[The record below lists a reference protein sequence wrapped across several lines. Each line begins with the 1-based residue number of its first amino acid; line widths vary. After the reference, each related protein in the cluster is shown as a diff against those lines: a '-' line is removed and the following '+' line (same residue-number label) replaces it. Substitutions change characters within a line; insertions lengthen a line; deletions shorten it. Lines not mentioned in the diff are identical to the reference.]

1 MADRNVTTS
10 NTLEEFRV
18 EFNELAVDVGEIASI
33 TGASGMIASASDIV
47 EAVVALNSNSAT
59 SANPVITGI
68 ASFPDG
74 SASAPPITNTG
85 DTNTGIFFGAADQ
98 VDISVG
104 GTGIVSVTS
113 TGLGVTGNITATGN
127 ITMGDADTDNI
138 TFNADVNSNVL
149 PNTHNGFDLGADTK
163 SWRSLYLG
171 TSVIFEGTG
180 VDAHE
185 TSLVVANPTADRTI
199 TLPDQSGTMLTTGVT
214 AADLA
219 GSNIA
224 TTGFSIAMAIALG

>member
-1 MADRNVTTS
+1 MADRNVTSS

-18 EFNELAVDVGEIASI
+18 EFNELAVDVGDIASI
-33 TGASGMIASASDIV
+33 TGASGIIASASDVV
-47 EAVVALNSNSAT
+47 EAVTAINSAAAT
-59 SANPVITGI
+59 SASPVITGV

-74 SASAPPITNTG
+74 SASAPSITNTG

-113 TGLGVTGNITATGN
+113 TGLGVTGNITATGS
-127 ITMGDADTDNI
+127 ITMGDAATDNI
-138 TFNADVNSNVL
+138 TFNADVNSNFI
-149 PNTHNGFDLGADTK
+149 PNTHNSFDLGADTQ

-185 TSLVVANPTADRTI
+185 TTLVVTNPTQDNTL
-199 TLPDQSGTMLTTGVT
+199 TLPNSTGTLLTTGVT

-219 GSNIA
+219 SSTIA
-224 TTGFSIAMAIALG
+224 TKAFSIAMAVALG

>member
-18 EFNELAVDVGEIASI
+18 EFNELAVDVGDIASV
-33 TGASGMIASASDIV
+33 TGASGMIASATDVV
-47 EAVVALNSNSAT
+47 EAVVALNSSSAT

-74 SASAPPITNTG
+74 SASAPSITNTG

-113 TGLGVTGNITATGN
+113 TGMAVTGYISATGN
-127 ITMGDADTDNI
+127 ITMGDAATDNI
-138 TFNADVNSNVL
+138 TFNADVNSNFI
-149 PNTHNGFDLGADTK
+149 PNTHNGFDLGADTQ

-185 TSLVVANPTADRTI
+185 TSLVVTNPTQDNTL
-199 TLPDQSGTMLTTGVT
+199 TLPNSTGTLLTTGVT

-219 GSNIA
+219 SSTIA
-224 TTGFSIAMAIALG
+224 TKAFSIAMAVALG

>member
-74 SASAPPITNTG
+74 SASAPSITNTG

-113 TGLGVTGNITATGN
+113 TGLGVTGNITATGS
-127 ITMGDADTDNI
+127 ITMGDAATDNI
-138 TFNADVNSNVL
+138 TFNADVNSNFI
-149 PNTHNGFDLGADTK
+149 PNTHNGFDLGADTQ

-185 TSLVVANPTADRTI
+185 TTLVVTNPTQDNTL
-199 TLPDQSGTMLTTGVT
+199 TLPNSTGTLLTTGVT
-214 AADLA
+214 ASDLA
-219 GSNIA
+219 SSTIA
-224 TTGFSIAMAIALG
+224 TKAFSIAMAVALG

>member
-1 MADRNVTTS
+1 MADRTVTTS
-10 NTLEEFRV
+10 NTLEQFRV
-18 EFNELAVDVGEIASI
+18 EFNELAVDVGDIASV
-33 TGASGMIASASDIV
+33 TGASGMIASATDVI

-74 SASAPPITNTG
+74 SAAAPSITNTG
-85 DTNTGIFFGAADQ
+85 DTNTGIFFGGADQ

-113 TGLGVTGNITATGN
+113 TGLGVTGNITATGS
-127 ITMGDADTDNI
+127 ITMGDAATDNI
-138 TFNADVNSNVL
+138 TFNADVNSNFI
-149 PNTHNGFDLGADTK
+149 PNTHNGFDLGQDTQ

-185 TSLVVANPTADRTI
+185 TSLVVTNPTQDNTL
-199 TLPDQSGTMLTTGVT
+199 TLPDSTGTLLTTGIS

-219 GSNIA
+219 GSTIA
-224 TTGFSIAMAIALG
+224 TKGFSIAMAVALG

>member
-74 SASAPPITNTG
+74 SASAPSITNTG

-199 TLPDQSGTMLTTGVT
+199 TLPNETGTLITSAS
-214 AADLA
+214 AATNA
-219 GSNIA
+219 
-224 TTGFSIAMAIALG
+224 FSISIAAALG

>member
-33 TGASGMIASASDIV
+33 TGASGMIASATDIV

-74 SASAPPITNTG
+74 SASAPSITNTG

-104 GTGIVSVTS
+104 GTAIASVTS
-113 TGLGVTGNITATGN
+113 TGLGVTGNITATGS

-138 TFNADVNSNVL
+138 TFNADVNSNIV
-149 PNTHNGFDLGADTK
+149 PNTHDSFSLGIDTK
-163 SWRSLYLG
+163 SWQNLFLSNG
-171 TSVIFEGTG
+171 IVFEGSSA
-180 VDAHE
+180 DAHE
-185 TSLVVANPTADRTI
+185 TTLVAADPTADATVTI
-199 TLPDQSGTMLTTGVT
+199 PNETGTIITTVT
-214 AADLA
+214 TDAVL
-219 GSNIA
+219 GTSSIS
-224 TTGFSIAMAIALG
+224 TKGFSIAMAVALG

>member
-18 EFNELAVDVGEIASI
+18 EFNELAVDVGDIASV

-74 SASAPPITNTG
+74 SASAPSITNTG

-113 TGLGVTGNITATGN
+113 TGLGVTGNITATGS
-127 ITMGDADTDNI
+127 ITMGDAATDNI
-138 TFNADVNSNVL
+138 TFNADVNSNFI
-149 PNTHNGFDLGADTK
+149 PNTHNSFDLGQDTQ

-214 AADLA
+214 SADLA

>member
-10 NTLEEFRV
+10 NTLEQFRV
-18 EFNELAVDVGEIASI
+18 EFNELAVDVGDIASI
-33 TGASGMIASASDIV
+33 TGASGMIASASDVV

-74 SASAPPITNTG
+74 SAAAPSITNTG
-85 DTNTGIFFGAADQ
+85 DTDTGIYFSAADH
-98 VDISVG
+98 VDITVG
-104 GTGIVSVTS
+104 GTNIVSVDS
-113 TGLGVTGNITATGN
+113 SGMSVTGDITATGS
-127 ITMGDADTDNI
+127 ITMGDAATDNI
-138 TFNADVNSNVL
+138 TFNADVNSNFI
-149 PNTHNGFDLGADTK
+149 PNTHNSFDLGADTQ

-185 TSLVVANPTADRTI
+185 TSLVVTNPTQDNTL
-199 TLPDQSGTMLTTGVT
+199 TLPNSTGTLLTTGVT

-219 GSNIA
+219 TSTIA
-224 TTGFSIAMAIALG
+224 TKAFSIAMAVALG

>member
-18 EFNELAVDVGEIASI
+18 EFNELEVDVGEIASI

-74 SASAPPITNTG
+74 SAAAPSITNTG

-113 TGLGVTGNITATGN
+113 TGLGVTGNITATGS

-138 TFNADVNSNVL
+138 TFNADVNSSIL

>member
-18 EFNELAVDVGEIASI
+18 EFNELAVDVGDIASI
-33 TGASGMIASASDIV
+33 TGASGQIASATDIV
-47 EAVVALNSNSAT
+47 EAVVTLNSGSAT
-59 SANPVITGI
+59 AASPTFTGV

-74 SASAPPITNTG
+74 SASAPSITNTG
-85 DTNTGIFFGAADQ
+85 DTNTGIFFGGADQ
-98 VDISVG
+98 VDIGVG

-113 TGLGVTGNITATGN
+113 TGLGVTGNITATGS
-127 ITMGDADTDNI
+127 ITMGDAATDNI
-138 TFNADVNSNVL
+138 TFNADVNSNFI
-149 PNTHNGFDLGADTK
+149 PNTHNSFDLGADTQ

-185 TSLVVANPTADRTI
+185 TTLVVTNPTQDNTL
-199 TLPDQSGTMLTTGVT
+199 TLPNSTGTLLTTGVT
-214 AADLA
+214 ASDLA
-219 GSNIA
+219 SSTIA
-224 TTGFSIAMAIALG
+224 TKAFSIAMAVALG

>member
-1 MADRNVTTS
+1 
-10 NTLEEFRV
+10 
-18 EFNELAVDVGEIASI
+18 
-33 TGASGMIASASDIV
+33 MIASATDIV

-74 SASAPPITNTG
+74 SASAPSITNTG

-113 TGLGVTGNITATGN
+113 TGLGVTGNITATGS
-127 ITMGDADTDNI
+127 ITMGDAATDNI
-138 TFNADVNSNVL
+138 TFNADVNSNFI
-149 PNTHNGFDLGADTK
+149 PNTHNSFDLGADTQ

-185 TSLVVANPTADRTI
+185 TTLVVTNPTQDNTL
-199 TLPDQSGTMLTTGVT
+199 TLPNSTGTLLTTGVT

-219 GSNIA
+219 SYTIA
-224 TTGFSIAMAIALG
+224 TKAFSIAMAVAVG

>member
-74 SASAPPITNTG
+74 SASAPSITNTG

-113 TGLGVTGNITATGN
+113 TGLGVTGNITATGS

-138 TFNADVNSNVL
+138 TFNADVNSSIL

>member
-10 NTLEEFRV
+10 ITLEEFRV
-18 EFNELAVDVGEIASI
+18 EFNELAVDVGDIASV
-33 TGASGMIASASDIV
+33 TGASGMIASATDVV

-74 SASAPPITNTG
+74 SASAPSITNTG
-85 DTNTGIFFGAADQ
+85 DTNTGIYFSAADH
-98 VDISVG
+98 VDITVG
-104 GTGIVSVTS
+104 GTNIVSVDS
-113 TGLGVTGNITATGN
+113 SGLSVTGDITATGS
-127 ITMGDADTDNI
+127 ITMGDAATDNI
-138 TFNADVNSNVL
+138 TFNADVNSNFI
-149 PNTHNGFDLGADTK
+149 PNTHNGFDLGADTQ
-163 SWRSLYLG
+163 SWRSLYLA

-185 TSLVVANPTADRTI
+185 TTLVVTNPTQDNTL
-199 TLPDQSGTMLTTGVT
+199 TLPNSTGTLLTTGVT

-219 GSNIA
+219 SSTIA
-224 TTGFSIAMAIALG
+224 TKAFSIAMAVALG

>member
-10 NTLEEFRV
+10 NTLEQFRV
-18 EFNELAVDVGEIASI
+18 EFNELAVDVGDIASV
-33 TGASGMIASASDIV
+33 TGASGMIADATDIV

-59 SANPVITGI
+59 SANPVITGL

-74 SASAPPITNTG
+74 SASAPSITNTG

-113 TGLGVTGNITATGN
+113 TGLGVTGNITATGS
-127 ITMGDADTDNI
+127 ITMGDAATDNI
-138 TFNADVNSNVL
+138 TFNADVNSNFI
-149 PNTHNGFDLGADTK
+149 PNTHNGFDLGADTQ

-185 TSLVVANPTADRTI
+185 TTLVVTNPTQDNTL
-199 TLPDQSGTMLTTGVT
+199 TLPNSTGTLLTTGVT
-214 AADLA
+214 ASDLA
-219 GSNIA
+219 SSTIA
-224 TTGFSIAMAIALG
+224 TKAFSIAMAVALG

>member
-10 NTLEEFRV
+10 DTLEEFRV

-74 SASAPPITNTG
+74 SAAAPSITNTG

-113 TGLGVTGNITATGN
+113 TGLGVTGNITATGS

-138 TFNADVNSNVL
+138 TFNADVNSSIL

>member
-74 SASAPPITNTG
+74 SASAPSITNTG

-113 TGLGVTGNITATGN
+113 TGLGVTGNITATGS
-127 ITMGDADTDNI
+127 ITMGDAATDNI
-138 TFNADVNSNVL
+138 TFNADVNSNFI
-149 PNTHNGFDLGADTK
+149 PNTHNGFDLGADTQ
-163 SWRSLYLG
+163 SWRSLYLA

-185 TSLVVANPTADRTI
+185 TTLVVTNPTQDNTL
-199 TLPDQSGTMLTTGVT
+199 TLPNSTGTLLTTGVT

-219 GSNIA
+219 TSTISTKA
-224 TTGFSIAMAIALG
+224 FSIAMAVALG

>member
-1 MADRNVTTS
+1 MADRTVTTS
-10 NTLEEFRV
+10 NTLEQFRV
-18 EFNELAVDVGEIASI
+18 EFNELAVDVGDIASV
-33 TGASGMIASASDIV
+33 TGASGMIASATDVI
-47 EAVVALNSNSAT
+47 EAVVALNSSSAT

-74 SASAPPITNTG
+74 SAAAPSITNTG

-113 TGLGVTGNITATGN
+113 TGLGVTGNITATGS
-127 ITMGDADTDNI
+127 ITMGDAATDNI
-138 TFNADVNSNVL
+138 TFNADVNSNFI
-149 PNTHNGFDLGADTK
+149 PNTHNSFDLGQDTQ

-185 TSLVVANPTADRTI
+185 TSLVVTNPTQDNTL
-199 TLPDQSGTMLTTGVT
+199 TLPDSTGTLLTTGVT

-219 GSNIA
+219 SSTIA
-224 TTGFSIAMAIALG
+224 TKAFSIAMAVALG

>member
-1 MADRNVTTS
+1 MADRNVTSS

-18 EFNELAVDVGEIASI
+18 EFNELAVDVGDIASI
-33 TGASGMIASASDIV
+33 TGASGIIASASDVV
-47 EAVVALNSNSAT
+47 EAVTAINSAAAT
-59 SANPVITGI
+59 SASPVITGV

-74 SASAPPITNTG
+74 SASAPSITNTG
-85 DTNTGIFFGAADQ
+85 DTNTGIFFGGADQ
-98 VDISVG
+98 VDIGVG

-113 TGLGVTGNITATGN
+113 TGLGVTGNITATGS
-127 ITMGDADTDNI
+127 ITMGDAATDNI
-138 TFNADVNSNVL
+138 TFNADVNSNFI
-149 PNTHNGFDLGADTK
+149 PNTHNGFDLGADTQ

-185 TSLVVANPTADRTI
+185 TTLVVTNPTQDNTL
-199 TLPDQSGTMLTTGVT
+199 TLPNSTGTLLTTGVT

-219 GSNIA
+219 SSTIA
-224 TTGFSIAMAIALG
+224 TKAFSIAMAVALG

>member
-18 EFNELAVDVGEIASI
+18 EFNELAVDVGDITSV
-33 TGASGMIASASDIV
+33 TGASGMIASATDVI

-59 SANPVITGI
+59 SANPVITGV

-74 SASAPPITNTG
+74 SAAAPSITNTG
-85 DTNTGIFFGAADQ
+85 DTNTGIYFGAADQ
-98 VDISVG
+98 VDITVG
-104 GTGIVSVTS
+104 GSQILSVQSTGIS
-113 TGLGVTGNITATGN
+113 VTGNITASGN
-127 ITMGDADTDNI
+127 ITMGDAATDNI
-138 TFNADVNSNVL
+138 TFNADVNSNFI
-149 PNTHNGFDLGADTK
+149 PNTHNSFDLGQDTQ

-199 TLPDQSGTMLTTGVT
+199 TIPDQTGTMLTTGVT
-214 AADLA
+214 AADLS
-219 GSNIA
+219 GSDIA
-224 TTGFSIAMAIALG
+224 TKGFSIAMAVALG

>member
-18 EFNELAVDVGEIASI
+18 EFNELAVDVGDITSV
-33 TGASGMIASASDIV
+33 TGASGMIASATDVI
-47 EAVVALNSNSAT
+47 EAVVALNSSSAT
-59 SANPVITGI
+59 SANPVITGV

-74 SASAPPITNTG
+74 SAAAPSITNTG
-85 DTNTGIFFGAADQ
+85 DTNTGIYFGAADQ
-98 VDISVG
+98 VDITVG
-104 GTGIVSVTS
+104 GSQILSVQSTGIS
-113 TGLGVTGNITATGN
+113 VTGNITASGN
-127 ITMGDADTDNI
+127 ITMGDAATDNI
-138 TFNADVNSNVL
+138 TFNADVNSNMI
-149 PNTHNGFDLGADTK
+149 PNTHNSFDLGQDTQ

-185 TSLVVANPTADRTI
+185 TSLVVTNPTQDNTL
-199 TLPDQSGTMLTTGVT
+199 TLPNSTGTLLTTGVT

-219 GSNIA
+219 SSTIA
-224 TTGFSIAMAIALG
+224 TKAFSIAMAVALG

>member
-10 NTLEEFRV
+10 NTLEQFRV
-18 EFNELAVDVGEIASI
+18 EFNELAVDVGDIASV
-33 TGASGMIASASDIV
+33 TGASGMIASATDVI
-47 EAVVALNSNSAT
+47 EAVVALNSSSAT

-74 SASAPPITNTG
+74 SAAAPSITNTG
-85 DTNTGIFFGAADQ
+85 DTNTGIYFGAADQ
-98 VDISVG
+98 VDITVG
-104 GTGIVSVTS
+104 GSQILSVQSTGIN
-113 TGLGVTGNITATGN
+113 VTGNITASGN
-127 ITMGDADTDNI
+127 ITMGDAATDNI
-138 TFNADVNSNVL
+138 TFNADVNSNMI
-149 PNTHNGFDLGADTK
+149 PNTHNSFDLGQDTQ

-185 TSLVVANPTADRTI
+185 TSLVVTNPTQDNTL
-199 TLPDQSGTMLTTGVT
+199 TLPDSTGTLLTTGVT

-219 GSNIA
+219 SSTIA
-224 TTGFSIAMAIALG
+224 TKAFSIAMAVALG

>member
-18 EFNELAVDVGEIASI
+18 EFNELAVDVGDIASI
-33 TGASGMIASASDIV
+33 TGASGMIASASDVI

-59 SANPVITGI
+59 SANPVITGV

-74 SASAPPITNTG
+74 SAAAPSITNTG
-85 DTNTGIFFGAADQ
+85 DTNTGIYFGAADQ
-98 VDISVG
+98 VDITVG
-104 GTGIVSVTS
+104 GSQILSVQSTGIS
-113 TGLGVTGNITATGN
+113 VTGNITASGN
-127 ITMGDADTDNI
+127 ITMGDAATDNI
-138 TFNADVNSNVL
+138 TFNADVNSNMI
-149 PNTHNGFDLGADTK
+149 PNTHNSFDLGQDTQ

-185 TSLVVANPTADRTI
+185 TSLVVTNPTQDNTL
-199 TLPDQSGTMLTTGVT
+199 TLPNSTGTLLTTGVT

-219 GSNIA
+219 SSTIA
-224 TTGFSIAMAIALG
+224 TKAFSIAMAVALG

>member
-18 EFNELAVDVGEIASI
+18 EFNELAVDVGDIASI

-74 SASAPPITNTG
+74 SAAAPSITNTG

-113 TGLGVTGNITATGN
+113 TGLGVTGNITATGS

-138 TFNADVNSNVL
+138 TFNADVNSSIL

>member
-74 SASAPPITNTG
+74 SASAPSITNTG

>member
-10 NTLEEFRV
+10 NTLEQFRV
-18 EFNELAVDVGEIASI
+18 EFNELAVDVGDIASI
-33 TGASGMIASASDIV
+33 TGASGMIASASDVV

-74 SASAPPITNTG
+74 SAAAPSITNTG
-85 DTNTGIFFGAADQ
+85 DTDTGIYFSAADH
-98 VDISVG
+98 VDITVG
-104 GTGIVSVTS
+104 GTNIVSVDS
-113 TGLGVTGNITATGN
+113 SGLSVTGDITATGS
-127 ITMGDADTDNI
+127 ITMGDAATDNI
-138 TFNADVNSNVL
+138 TFNADVNSNFI
-149 PNTHNGFDLGADTK
+149 PNTHNSFDLGADTQ

-185 TSLVVANPTADRTI
+185 TSLVVTNPTQDNTL
-199 TLPDQSGTMLTTGVT
+199 TLPNSTGTLLTTGVT

-219 GSNIA
+219 TSTIA
-224 TTGFSIAMAIALG
+224 TKAFSIAMAVALG